1 MRWIVPLLLLVQI
14 SPAQPLGQ
22 RIQAALESSPGAR
35 RAWWGIEVVE
45 LGTGSTL
52 FQTNANRFF
61 VPASNTKLFTT
72 ALALMRLGP
81 DYRFETTIRADAAP
95 DAQGR
100 IAGGLR
106 LVGGGDPLLSNRAVP
121 YRKGAAAGDP
131 LQAIDALAAE
141 LCARGVRRI
150 DGDIVGD
157 DTAYIW
163 APYPDGWA
171 TDDVAWDYGAPVSAL
186 AVNDNFI
193 SITLKAAAAGTPELS
208 LSPALEFYAI
218 DNRVRAGPGLE
229 NKVYVER
236 LPGSRQ
242 LRIWGTMSSDP
253 PGSTTLLLAID
264 DPALYAARALAD
276 ALVRRGVRI
285 GGRAVARHRFANQG
299 EAPAAAGG
307 VELARRTSPPLVEV
321 LRIIDK
327 VSQNLHAEM
336 VLREVGRVRNGK
348 GSREAGLEEMRAFLS
363 EAGIEDG
370 EYNFEDGSGLSRL
383 GLVTPGAL
391 VKLLRFMRASRHGDA
406 WVSLLPLGGED
417 GTLSTRFSGN
427 RDGRRIHAKT
437 GSLTHVAA
445 LSGYV
450 ESKTRGLVAFAIV
463 ANNFNAPSWE
473 IRAVM
478 DRIALMLA
486 E

>member
-1 MRWIVPLLLLVQI
+1 MSCIVPLLLLLQI
-14 SPAQPLGQ
+14 SPAQSLRQ
-22 RIQAALESSPGAR
+22 RIEAALESSPGAR
-35 RAWWGIEVVE
+35 RASWGIEAVE
-45 LGTGSTL
+45 LGTGATL

-81 DYRFETTIRADAAP
+81 DYRFQTTIRADAAP
-95 DAQGR
+95 DAEGR
-100 IAGGLR
+100 IAGDLR

-121 YRKGAAAGDP
+121 YQKGAAIGDP
-131 LQAIDALAAE
+131 LQPVEALAAQ
-141 LCARGVRRI
+141 LCARGVRGV
-150 DGDIVGD
+150 DGDIAGD
-157 DTAYIW
+157 DSAYTW

-171 TDDVAWDYGAPVSAL
+171 TDDVVWDYGAPVSAL

-193 SITLKAAAAGTPELS
+193 SVTLKAAAAGTPTLS
-208 LSPALEFYAI
+208 LSPALEFYTI

-229 NKVYVER
+229 NKAYVER

-253 PGSTTLLLAID
+253 PSSTTLLLAID

-276 ALVRRGVRI
+276 ALARRGVRI
-285 GGRAVARHRFANQG
+285 GGRAVARHRFANQDWT
-299 EAPAAAGG
+299 PPAAGG
-307 VELARRTSPPLVEV
+307 VELVRRSSPPLIEC

-336 VLREVGRVRNGK
+336 VLREVARVRKGK
-348 GSREAGLEEMRAFLS
+348 GSREAGLEELRAFLS
-363 EAGIEDG
+363 EAGIEEG

-391 VKLLRFMRASRHGDA
+391 VKLLRFMHASAYGGA

-417 GTLSTRFSGN
+417 GTLSTRFNGN

-445 LSGYV
+445 LSGYAD
-450 ESKTRGLVAFAIV
+450 SRSRGMVAFSIMV
-463 ANNFNAPSWE
+463 NNFNAPSSE
-473 IRAVM
+473 IRAVI
-478 DRIALMLA
+478 DKVALMLA